1 MYFKKRH
8 ILYEKRQLK
17 ILFYLFSSMNL
28 IEWASCQSGWACTP
42 GPPRGPPLR
51 AWSVFEYGLW
61 VVYCSPGLDMADG
74 WCNVPYG

>member
-42 GPPRGPPLR
+42 QALPEVRP
-51 AWSVFEYGLW
+51 
-61 VVYCSPGLDMADG
+61 
-74 WCNVPYG
+74 